1 MFIMNRLK
9 AVSAVS
15 IFLFLVACSSS
26 DSGNGGSPNPP
37 ADSAFSTFDE
47 ASVVI
52 GQVDFSTQTQQLA
65 SVNSV
70 SGGTGPIAYFVET
83 GDSSSDVEKQLIL
96 PIAGQNRS
104 LVFDG
109 VPESNLAAAETVL
122 GQAGFLGQLSAV
134 GINTM
139 DTPVGAAA
147 NAQIVLIS
155 DSENH
160 RVLGYEGF
168 PLSAFS
174 SAVDADKVIGQNAFD
189 EKFTGCS
196 ANQFNTPSGVTI
208 TPSGKLFVA
217 DTGHHRVLLFNT
229 IPSAVQGLIDAD
241 LAIGVGSFTNCN
253 ASSAQLGL
261 KRPTGV
267 WSDDDILIVADT
279 GNNRVLIWNELPTV
293 AGALPDVV
301 LGQMNFTQVAANDVN
316 GDGLT
321 DFPKAVSASTLSLT
335 SNVNTSYTGVDVSSD
350 GQLCITDTDNNR
362 VLLWDSIPSK
372 NGEAADVV
380 LGQSDFTRWVQ
391 WDDDQDGVVG
401 FPSSRTLYN
410 PMACKFID
418 DKLVVADYGT
428 NRYLVF
434 EQQ

>member
-1 MFIMNRLK
+1 MNRLK

-26 DSGNGGSPNPP
+26 DSDNGGSPNPP

-52 GQVDFSTQTQQLA
+52 GQVDFSTQTQQRA

-96 PIAGQNRS
+96 PIEGQNRS

-109 VPESNLAAAETVL
+109 VPKSNFAAAETVL

-196 ANQFNTPSGVTI
+196 ASQFNAPSGVTI

-241 LAIGVGSFTNCN
+241 LVIGAGSLTNCN

-267 WSDDDILIVADT
+267 WSDGDILIVADT

-301 LGQMNFTQVAANDVN
+301 LG
-316 GDGLT
+316 
-321 DFPKAVSASTLSLT
+321 
-335 SNVNTSYTGVDVSSD
+335 
-350 GQLCITDTDNNR
+350 
-362 VLLWDSIPSK
+362 
-372 NGEAADVV
+372 
-380 LGQSDFTRWVQ
+380 
-391 WDDDQDGVVG
+391 
-401 FPSSRTLYN
+401 
-410 PMACKFID
+410 
-418 DKLVVADYGT
+418 
-428 NRYLVF
+428 
-434 EQQ
+434 